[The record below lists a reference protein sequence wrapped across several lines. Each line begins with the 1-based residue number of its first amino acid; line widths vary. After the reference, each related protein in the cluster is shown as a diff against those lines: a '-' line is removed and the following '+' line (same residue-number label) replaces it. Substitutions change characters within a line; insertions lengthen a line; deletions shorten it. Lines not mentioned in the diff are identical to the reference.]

1 MNRLAFFIA
10 FRYFF
15 SRKKTGGLGLIT
27 IISGIS
33 LLGYLVGAAALV
45 IVLSVF
51 NGFESLFS
59 SLYTNFDPD
68 IKIVPKSGKIISNSQ
83 ANLNLIRSVE
93 GVLYASATLEENVLL
108 RYNNQQT
115 IATIKGVDEFYD
127 EVTRFDSTIING
139 FVDIRNDSIYAVV
152 GQGIAYRLSVDPN
165 DVFKPLGIYVPNR
178 DVSTVISAEGA
189 FNKALVYPGGV
200 FSVQEEVDNK
210 YIVCPLT
217 FTSELLNRN
226 NVVSAIDIKVENI
239 NKLSAVKSKLNEL
252 LGANC
257 LIKDRY
263 EQRET
268 FFKVMKSEKAVSYMI
283 LLFILLVAAS
293 NTIGSLYILVIEK
306 TKDITIMK
314 SMGLTSEIIR
324 RVFLF
329 EGLMISVF
337 GGGIGIILGL
347 VLSLVQQHYGIIAI
361 DGSINELFSA
371 YPIKV
376 IASDVLIVFI
386 TVVVLGVITSWY
398 PALKAEK
405 LAKNNG

>member
-1 MNRLAFFIA
+1 M
-10 FRYFF
+10 
-15 SRKKTGGLGLIT
+15 IT

-178 DVSTVISAEGA
+178 DVSTVISTEGA